1 MHISA
6 GTGHDKE
13 MLVKKTNLLSNIFF
27 FFYLMSTSYMTFHE
41 FRLSEPHLPHLFFIL
56 SGSYLIASLGRSI
69 SVSNCHEFLVVEKMV
84 GLLDPDY

>member
-1 MHISA
+1 
-6 GTGHDKE
+6 
-13 MLVKKTNLLSNIFF
+13 
-27 FFYLMSTSYMTFHE
+27 MTFHE